1 MAQPRSH
8 AEPMPALGSRASE
21 PTGALGPGA
30 SDPTGALGSGASG
43 SSGALGSGA
52 SGSSG
57 ALGSGASKDGD
68 RSHSGRM
75 TAKQLLAQRKQER
88 FARAA
93 AAAAAAADVAAA
105 APDKDEPPRPRYGET
120 PQSPPPRA
128 AAAAAALA
136 STGLHPPPDARLLAP
151 DVPLARS
158 SAASVSPQPRRW
170 APRAGPRGAAGG
182 DAAAACSLATNEDGA
197 RDAASR
203 VTSPQR
209 MEAASSLAPAGAQ
222 ADRSSM
228 LSSARETLARL
239 KAARLK
245 ALAARQ

>member
-8 AEPMPALGSRASE
+8 AGPMPALGSRASE

-88 FARAA
+88 L
-93 AAAAAAADVAAA
+93 AAADVAAA
-105 APDKDEPPRPRYGET
+105 PPDKDEPPRPRYGET

>member
-8 AEPMPALGSRASE
+8 AGPMPALGSRASE

-88 FARAA
+88 LAS
-93 AAAAAAADVAAA
+93 AADVAAA

-170 APRAGPRGAAGG
+170 APRAGPHDAGG
-182 DAAAACSLATNEDGA
+182 GGAAAACSLATNEDGA

-209 MEAASSLAPAGAQ
+209 IEAASSLAPAGAQ

>member
-88 FARAA
+88 LAR
-93 AAAAAAADVAAA
+93 AAA

-128 AAAAAALA
+128 AAAAAGLA

-182 DAAAACSLATNEDGA
+182 GAAAACSLATNEDGA